1 MRTRGKQAPDLR
13 TMAAMDF
20 RRLPM
25 RFHTLACTA
34 ALLCLSAA
42 AQAALKVGDTAPN
55 FSTPAAVA
63 GKAFD
68 FDMSAALKKGPVVLY
83 FFPKAFTRGCTVEAH
98 AFAEATPQF
107 KAMNATVVGMSHD
120 DIDTLKRFSTE
131 ACRDQFAVASDPKAQ
146 TIKAYDATAAA
157 NPAMADRIS
166 YVIGQDGKVKFTLTS
181 SDPLA
186 HVQQTEAAVKK
197 LQANIKK

>member
-1 MRTRGKQAPDLR
+1 
-13 TMAAMDF
+13 
-20 RRLPM
+20 M

-42 AQAALKVGDTAPN
+42 AQAALKVGDAAPS

-68 FDMSAALKKGPVVLY
+68 FDMKAALQKGPVVLY

-98 AFAEATPQF
+98 AFAKATPQF

-120 DIDTLKRFSTE
+120 DIDTLK
-131 ACRDQFAVASDPKAQ
+131 
-146 TIKAYDATAAA
+146 
-157 NPAMADRIS
+157 
-166 YVIGQDGKVKFTLTS
+166 
-181 SDPLA
+181 
-186 HVQQTEAAVKK
+186 
-197 LQANIKK
+197 

>member
-1 MRTRGKQAPDLR
+1 MCI
-13 TMAAMDF
+13 
-20 RRLPM
+20 
-25 RFHTLACTA
+25 HTLACTA
-34 ALLCLSAA
+34 ALLCLSVA
-42 AQAALKVGDTAPN
+42 AQAALKAGDAAPG
-55 FSTPAAVA
+55 FKTPAAVA

-68 FDMSAALKKGPVVLY
+68 FDMAEALKKGPVVLY
-83 FFPKAFTRGCTVEAH
+83 FFPKAFTQGCTLEAH

-107 KAMNATVVGMSHD
+107 AAMKATVVGMSHD

-146 TIKAYDATAAA
+146 TIKAYDAAAAA
-157 NPAMADRIS
+157 NPAMANRIS
-166 YVIGQDGKVKFTLTS
+166 YVVGQDGKVKFSLIS

-197 LQANIKK
+197 LTGK